1 MPGKRPGMTKREA
14 FCPNLAPNVAPQW
27 LEKTR
32 QNPHGT
38 RYRLFNQNLGR
49 NAAMNRLRL
58 LVLPS
63 AALALL
69 ALASGPA
76 LALDYPTR
84 TVRVVVPYPAG
95 GTTDIMAR
103 LVANYLSEK
112 IGQTFVVENKPG
124 GGTNIGTQEVINA
137 APDGYTLLIPS
148 PANAINAT
156 LYKQLPFDY
165 LRDTVQIAGIA
176 RVPNVMEVNPEVPA
190 KTVQEFIDYAKKN
203 PGKLNMAS
211 SGNGSSIHLS
221 GELFKAMT
229 GVDMVHV
236 PYKGSAPAI
245 TDLAGGQ
252 VQVMFDNL
260 PSSISFIKA
269 GRLRPLGVTSLER
282 VPALP
287 DVPPVAETVPGFE
300 ASSWFGVAAPKGTP
314 NEIVEKLNKEVNAAI
329 ADPTIKKRIEDLG
342 GIPFPVSAA
351 DFGKFVRAET
361 DKWRPVVIQSGA
373 TVD

>member
-1 MPGKRPGMTKREA
+1 VKCLMKP
-14 FCPNLAPNVAPQW
+14 
-27 LEKTR
+27 
-32 QNPHGT
+32 
-38 RYRLFNQNLGR
+38 
-49 NAAMNRLRL
+49 AA
-58 LVLPS
+58 LVL
-63 AALALL
+63 ALFALV
-69 ALASGPA
+69 SGPA
-76 LALDYPTR
+76 LALDYPAR

-112 IGQTFVVENKPG
+112 LGQTFMIENKPG

-137 APDGYTLLIPS
+137 TPDGYTLLIPS

-156 LYKQLPFDY
+156 LYKKLPFDFI
-165 LRDTVQIAGIA
+165 RDTVPVAGIA
-176 RVPNVMEVNPEVPA
+176 RVPNVMEVNPEVPVN
-190 KTVQEFIDYAKKN
+190 TVQEFIDYAKKN

-269 GRLRPLGVTSLER
+269 GKLRALGVTSAEP
-282 VPALP
+282 VAALP
-287 DVPPVAETVPGFE
+287 GVPTVAKTVAGFE
-300 ASSWFGVAAPKGTP
+300 ASSWFGVSAPKGTS
-314 NEIVEKLNKEVNAAI
+314 NEIVEKLNKEINAAI
-329 ADPTIKKRIEDLG
+329 ADPRIKARIEDLG
-342 GIPFPVSAA
+342 GIPFPGSAA
-351 DFGKFVRAET
+351 DFGKFIQAET
-361 DKWRPVVIQSGA
+361 DKWRPVVIKSGA

>member
-1 MPGKRPGMTKREA
+1 
-14 FCPNLAPNVAPQW
+14 L
-27 LEKTR
+27 
-32 QNPHGT
+32 
-38 RYRLFNQNLGR
+38 
-49 NAAMNRLRL
+49 NRFITL
-58 LVLPS
+58 
-63 AALALL
+63 AALAFSLL
-69 ALASGPA
+69 ALVSGSS

-103 LVANYLSEK
+103 IVANYLSEK
-112 IGQTFVVENKPG
+112 LGQTFMIENKPG

-137 APDGYTLLIPS
+137 APDGYTLLVPS

-156 LYKQLPFDY
+156 LYNKLPFDFI
-165 LRDTVQIAGIA
+165 RDTMPVAGIA
-176 RVPNVMEVNPEVPA
+176 RVPNVMEVNPDVPA

-245 TDLAGGQ
+245 TDLAAGQ

-260 PSSISFIKA
+260 PSSMGFLKA
-269 GRLRPLGVTSLER
+269 GKLRPLGVTTMES

-287 DVPPVAETVPGFE
+287 GVPPVANTVPGFE
-300 ASSWFGVAAPKGTP
+300 ASSWFGFSAPKGTP
-314 NEIVEKLNKEVNAAI
+314 SEIVEKLNKEISAAVV
-329 ADPTIKKRIEDLG
+329 DPKLKARIEDLG

-351 DFGKFVRAET
+351 DFGKFIQAET
-361 DKWRPVVIQSGA
+361 DKWRPVVIKSGA